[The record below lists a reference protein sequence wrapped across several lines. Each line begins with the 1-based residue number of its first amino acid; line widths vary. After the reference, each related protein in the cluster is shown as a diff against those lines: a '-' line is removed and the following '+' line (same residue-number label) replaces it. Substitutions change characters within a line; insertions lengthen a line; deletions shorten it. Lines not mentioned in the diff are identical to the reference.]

1 MINFFKY
8 FIYEDYNDS
17 IIENSK
23 LTAEIRSMKATLI
36 RSLGVLLIIILA
48 PILLFLIFAM

>member
-17 IIENSK
+17 IIEKSK
-23 LTAEIRSMKATLI
+23 LTLSNSEF
-36 RSLGVLLIIILA
+36 LIISKQNELE
-48 PILLFLIFAM
+48 